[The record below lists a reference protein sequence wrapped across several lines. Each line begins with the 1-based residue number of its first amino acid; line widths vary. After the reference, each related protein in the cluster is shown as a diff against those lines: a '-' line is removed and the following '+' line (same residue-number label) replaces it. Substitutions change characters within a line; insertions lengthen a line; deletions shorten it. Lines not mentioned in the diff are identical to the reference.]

1 MGVLNNIRRNIVH
14 RLIRP
19 EDGYIPTGY
28 VTRLYRVN
36 DKCKYVMERLTPI
49 RKCYYEPTLAGWRE
63 LSVSGSDL
71 VEVEFTE
78 WIFGV
83 LSSIYYEYS
92 NRLENITLSE
102 LKQFKK
108 QKGEK
113 FVINKQSFC
122 DIMDTLDKY
131 WDNLSDL
138 QGILNVVFEDNI
150 LTEVFDRV
158 VDALVDDME
167 PDRDFCEV
175 PVINQW
181 LFDFDYGRDEKAKEG
196 IDGYPLTSAE
206 ELYDYLMHKKS
217 LKETIDKFENM

>member
-1 MGVLNNIRRNIVH
+1 
-14 RLIRP
+14 
-19 EDGYIPTGY
+19 
-28 VTRLYRVN
+28 
-36 DKCKYVMERLTPI
+36 MERVTPI
-49 RKCYYEPTLAGWRE
+49 RKCYYEPTLAGWSE
-63 LSVSGSDL
+63 LSVSSSDL

-83 LSSIYYEYS
+83 VSSIYYEYS

-108 QKGEK
+108 KKGEK

-122 DIMDTLDKY
+122 DIMSALDDY
-131 WDNLSDL
+131 WDNLRDL
-138 QGILNVVFEDNI
+138 ECILDVVFEDNI
-150 LTEVFDRV
+150 LTQVFDRV

-167 PDRDFCEV
+167 PDRDFFEV

-181 LFDFDYGRDEKAKEG
+181 LFDFDCGRDEKAKEG
-196 IDGYPLTSAE
+196 IDGYSLTSAE

-217 LKETIDKFENM
+217 LKN